1 TNWHCRPSELRAL
14 QGLPLELQ
22 EATRRLSAA
31 QPLCCVPW
39 AKKWRDLTNRSFCR
53 LLCQV
58 ASQLGFTVKRW
69 PVEDAPGCW
78 ALTKAAKRGELKD
91 TSAMMLHSWHG
102 GYEKECVPSWDFYP
116 LLEALKRRSLVVY
129 PSPELD
135 LLHSA
140 KRRKPWSSGGLR
152 RSREIL
158 VDEIAEIPGPMYRSK
173 FMAPT
178 EFLTMQRHGH
188 TWKANGKDLAVATR
202 KALKDLHSAA
212 LAVGLGT
219 ENVMLKQGFSWGGA
233 QVTRLRP
240 SEVTYRVLQYL
251 STVVLPKLPAQAVEL
266 TVLLQAKVDLVAELR
281 WMVLN
286 GELRGCGWVTLPVPR
301 LGRKANSGC
310 YKLLGPDRGLG
321 KRTHVTNSVLH
332 CAALEKLKLD
342 RLKLEESIRPKVEAV
357 VQEAVYDAGVMP
369 QYLRVD
375 FLVDKQGRAW
385 LGERESWGADL
396 VRNQENPQGRHLVD
410 FTGFHLEIFL
420 VICGKKVPTPAA
432 RNWHVPCCM
441 RHGAVHDE

>member
-1 TNWHCRPSELRAL
+1 MVKIVVRPKKNKVAKDSIVPRPLSKQRTFNLIYSTNWHCRPSELRAL

-31 QPLCCVPW
+31 QPLCC
-39 AKKWRDLTNRSFCR
+39 DLTNRSFCR

-102 GYEKECVPSWDFYP
+102 VYEKECVPSWDFYP

-140 KRRKPWSSGGLR
+140 KR
-152 RSREIL
+152 
-158 VDEIAEIPGPMYRSK
+158 YRSK

-240 SEVTYRVLQYL
+240 SEVLQYL

-286 GELRGCGWVTLPVPR
+286 GELRGCGGVTLPVPR

-310 YKLLGPDRGLG
+310 YKNELACRE
-321 KRTHVTNSVLH
+321 
-332 CAALEKLKLD
+332 ALEKLKLD

-396 VRNQENPQGRHLVD
+396 VRNQENPQGRTNPSRAELARAMLH
-410 FTGFHLEIFL
+410 
-420 VICGKKVPTPAA
+420 AA
-432 RNWHVPCCM
+432 WSRS
-441 RHGAVHDE
+441 R

>member
-1 TNWHCRPSELRAL
+1 MVKILVRAKKNKVAKDSIPRPLSKQRTFNLIYSTNWQCRPSELRAL
-14 QGLPLELQ
+14 LALPPELQ
-22 EATRRLSAA
+22 EVTAKLSAA
-31 QPLCCVPW
+31 QPLCC
-39 AKKWRDLTNRSFCR
+39 DLTNRSFCW

-69 PVEDAPGCW
+69 PVKNAPGCW

-116 LLEALKRRSLVVY
+116 LLEALKGRSRVVY

-140 KRRKPWSSGGLR
+140 KR
-152 RSREIL
+152 
-158 VDEIAEIPGPMYRSK
+158 YRSK

-178 EFLTMQRHGH
+178 EFLTLQRYGH
-188 TWKANGKDLAVATR
+188 SWKANGKDLAVATS

-212 LAVGLGT
+212 LAAGLGT

-240 SEVTYRVLQYL
+240 SEVLEYLACVL
-251 STVVLPKLPAQAVEL
+251 LPKLPAQAQEV

-310 YKLLGPDRGLG
+310 YKNELACRE
-321 KRTHVTNSVLH
+321 
-332 CAALEKLKLD
+332 ALEKLKLD

-357 VQEAVYDAGVMP
+357 VREAVRDAKGVMP

-396 VRNQENPQGRHLVD
+396 VRNQENPQGRTNPSRAELARAMLH
-410 FTGFHLEIFL
+410 
-420 VICGKKVPTPAA
+420 AA
-432 RNWHVPCCM
+432 WSRS
-441 RHGAVHDE
+441 G

>member
-1 TNWHCRPSELRAL
+1 MVKILVRPAAKKKRVVKDSIVPRPLSKQRTFNLIYSTNWHCHPSDLR
-14 QGLPLELQ
+14 GLPLELQ
-22 EATRRLSAA
+22 EVTRRLSAA
-31 QPLCCVPW
+31 QPLCC
-39 AKKWRDLTNRSFCR
+39 DLTNRSFCR
-53 LLCQV
+53 LLAQV

-78 ALTKAAKRGELKD
+78 ALTQAAKRGELKD

-135 LLHSA
+135 QLHSA
-140 KRRKPWSSGGLR
+140 KR
-152 RSREIL
+152 
-158 VDEIAEIPGPMYRSK
+158 YRSK

-178 EFLTMQRHGH
+178 QFLNLQRHGR
-188 TWKANGKDLAVATR
+188 TWRANGKDLTVATH

-212 LAVGLGT
+212 LAAGLGT

-240 SEVTYRVLQYL
+240 SEVLQYL
-251 STVVLPKLPAQAVEL
+251 TTAVLPKLPAQAMEL

-286 GELRGCGWVTLPVPR
+286 GELRGRGWVTLPVPR
-301 LGRKANSGC
+301 RGRKANSGC
-310 YKLLGPDRGLG
+310 YKNELACRE
-321 KRTHVTNSVLH
+321 
-332 CAALEKLKLD
+332 ALEKLNLD

-357 VQEAVYDAGVMP
+357 VQEAKRDAKGIMP

-396 VRNQENPQGRHLVD
+396 VRNQENPQGRTNPSRAELARAMLH
-410 FTGFHLEIFL
+410 
-420 VICGKKVPTPAA
+420 AA
-432 RNWHVPCCM
+432 RS
-441 RHGAVHDE
+441 RSS

>member
-1 TNWHCRPSELRAL
+1 
-14 QGLPLELQ
+14 
-22 EATRRLSAA
+22 
-31 QPLCCVPW
+31 
-39 AKKWRDLTNRSFCR
+39 
-53 LLCQV
+53 
-58 ASQLGFTVKRW
+58 
-69 PVEDAPGCW
+69 
-78 ALTKAAKRGELKD
+78 
-91 TSAMMLHSWHG
+91 MMLHSWHG

-140 KRRKPWSSGGLR
+140 KR
-152 RSREIL
+152 
-158 VDEIAEIPGPMYRSK
+158 YRSK

-219 ENVMLKQGFSWGGA
+219 ENVMLKQ
-233 QVTRLRP
+233 
-240 SEVTYRVLQYL
+240 VLQYL

-286 GELRGCGWVTLPVPR
+286 GELRGCGGVTLPVPR

-310 YKLLGPDRGLG
+310 YKNELACRE
-321 KRTHVTNSVLH
+321 
-332 CAALEKLKLD
+332 ALEKLKLD

-396 VRNQENPQGRHLVD
+396 VRNQENPQGRTNPSRAELARAMLH
-410 FTGFHLEIFL
+410 
-420 VICGKKVPTPAA
+420 AA
-432 RNWHVPCCM
+432 WSRS
-441 RHGAVHDE
+441 R

>member
-1 TNWHCRPSELRAL
+1 MVKIVVRPKKNKVAKDSIVPRPLSKQRTFNLIYSTNWHCRPSELRAL

-31 QPLCCVPW
+31 QPLCC
-39 AKKWRDLTNRSFCR
+39 DLTNRSFCR

-140 KRRKPWSSGGLR
+140 KR
-152 RSREIL
+152 
-158 VDEIAEIPGPMYRSK
+158 YRSK

-240 SEVTYRVLQYL
+240 SEVLQYL

-286 GELRGCGWVTLPVPR
+286 GELRGCGGVTLPVPR

-310 YKLLGPDRGLG
+310 YKNELACRE
-321 KRTHVTNSVLH
+321 
-332 CAALEKLKLD
+332 ALEKLKLD

-396 VRNQENPQGRHLVD
+396 VRNQENPQGRTNPSRAELARAMLH
-410 FTGFHLEIFL
+410 
-420 VICGKKVPTPAA
+420 AA
-432 RNWHVPCCM
+432 WSRS
-441 RHGAVHDE
+441 R